1 MVSKGSWQATPSFI
15 SQFSFSGSKSGFIV
29 VKLQRFNGFV
39 GSYRFINA
47 KNGSYSISYSTG
59 VAWQRDYTIIF
70 DIDKNLQEPKIG
82 NCVLRLSS
90 EIHAF

>member
-1 MVSKGSWQATPSFI
+1 MLKMAH
-15 SQFSFSGSKSGFIV
+15 
-29 VKLQRFNGFV
+29 
-39 GSYRFINA
+39 
-47 KNGSYSISYSTG
+47 SISHSTG